1 MKKQCL
7 LLLAGFILTANLTF
21 CQSNT
26 VASGGNGSGS
36 GGAVSFS
43 IGQIDY
49 ISSTGNPGTINQGV
63 QQPYEIY
70 LISGID
76 EFGQDIN
83 VSIGPNPTID
93 ILNIYVNEQFDGIYY
108 KLFDLNGKEL
118 TSTQKLI
125 QHAQIDLSGYPI
137 GDYQLMIIQFDK
149 IIQSYKIL
157 KK

>member
-1 MKKQCL
+1 MKKQYL
-7 LLLAGFILTANLTF
+7 LLLAGLCLISNRSY

-36 GGAVSFS
+36 GGTVSFS

-49 ISSTGNPGTINQGV
+49 ISSAGSTGTINQGV
-63 QQPYEIY
+63 QQPYEIF
-70 LISGID
+70 LTNGID
-76 EFGQDIN
+76 EFGQNIN

-93 ILNIYVNEQFDGIYY
+93 ILNIYVNEQLDDIYF
-108 KLFDLNGKEL
+108 KLIDLNGKEL
-118 TSTQKLI
+118 SSKQKLN
-125 QHAQIDLSGYPI
+125 QHAQIDLSAYPV
-137 GDYQLMIIQFDK
+137 GNYQLSIIQYDK